1 MRKDTSKRS
10 PQQGLQLLQK
20 TFYPKML
27 SSISQKYYVLI
38 ETLKSFY
45 LIEIFF
51 FLNTL
56 LKRSCSPAKYASLG
70 QRKSGIAGLVQ
81 K

>member
-38 ETLKSFY
+38 ETLKSYY

-51 FLNTL
+51 FLIL
-56 LKRSCSPAKYASLG
+56 CLREVV
-70 QRKSGIAGLVQ
+70 VQ
-81 K
+81 PNMHLWVKENPE

>member
-38 ETLKSFY
+38 ETLKSYY
-45 LIEIFF
+45 LIEIF

-70 QRKSGIAGLVQ
+70 QRKSGITGLVQ